1 MMKVLVE
8 QTKQQ
13 QEQMQLVSADV
24 YLNATKAVSN
34 NYEASRK
41 TKLTWL
47 GFAR

>member
-13 QEQMQLVSADV
+13 QEQMQSADV